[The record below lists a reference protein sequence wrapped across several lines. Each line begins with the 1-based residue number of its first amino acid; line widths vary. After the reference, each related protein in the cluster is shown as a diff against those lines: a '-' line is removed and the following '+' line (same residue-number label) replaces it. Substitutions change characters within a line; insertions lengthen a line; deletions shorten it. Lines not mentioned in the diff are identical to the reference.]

1 MVELRL
7 ERRPI
12 WWTGLNNTLSRNPE
26 PMVLL
31 ALALIQVHMWMT
43 NHDIATPIVTF
54 INEFFNGNLFEL
66 D

>member
-26 PMVLL
+26 SMALL
-31 ALALIQVHMWMT
+31 ALALIQVHMWIT
-43 NHDIATPIVTF
+43 NYDIATRIVTF
-54 INEFFNGNLFEL
+54 INEHLNGGSIRA
-66 D
+66 